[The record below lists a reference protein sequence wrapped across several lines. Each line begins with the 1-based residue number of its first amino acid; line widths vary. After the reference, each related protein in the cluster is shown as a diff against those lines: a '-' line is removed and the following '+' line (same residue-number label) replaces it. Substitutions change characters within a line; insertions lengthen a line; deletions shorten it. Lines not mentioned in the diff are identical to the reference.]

1 MILDEESKLLGYLG
15 TVTRDL
21 ERRICVRKE
30 RRKWRGWC
38 MDEDRRNLILVVS
51 RS

>member
-30 RRKWRGWC
+30 RKVGAWTRIAG
-38 MDEDRRNLILVVS
+38 I
-51 RS
+51 